1 MTEMAR
7 RLGRLNFNFRRVP
20 KADVVVVDSD
30 TSEWL
35 SQYFPKSR
43 VLIVEIDSGHRYF
56 WTLMTCLLLGQTTID
71 HYIARVINRSG
82 SSLAISIQDNFLPLF
97 KLKRRLTR
105 ARVVLIQNGHRTARR
120 DLFDSGKLPSPGDT
134 QVDCYMCFNDAVG
147 KQIAA
152 FTNSPVLTIGSFRS
166 NHVKSFQ
173 SCFSAVSYISTYN
186 PEVSFDFAYSSPNTP
201 VSFSYGSLLQQRLA
215 VLTEV
220 AKFCSNE
227 QLELIILGKR
237 GHDLAHSEY
246 RYYKQVLRDIKF
258 TYFPRLK
265 LEDNYQRVDQSWI
278 TVSTSSTLGYES
290 LGRGNR
296 TAIFQADSHLLG
308 DSSLAIGWPIKLP
321 QEGPFWSTSCT
332 TTRIAEVLHF
342 LNSTTNNEWD
352 ATRQLVSEVIPEF
365 DPGNHRFV
373 DYLKDFGARSI
384 RVD

>member
-1 MTEMAR
+1 MRIIELAR
-7 RLGRLNFNFRRVP
+7 RLARLNFNFRRVP

-43 VLIVEIDSGHRYF
+43 ILVVEIDSGRRYF
-56 WTLMTCLLLGQTTID
+56 WTLMACLFLGQTTID

-97 KLKRRLTR
+97 KLKRRLTK
-105 ARVVLIQNGHRTARR
+105 AKVVLIQNGHRTARR
-120 DLFDSGKLPSPGDT
+120 DLFDSDKMPSPGDM

-147 KQIAA
+147 NQVAA

-166 NHVKSFQ
+166 NHVRSFQ
-173 SCFSAVSYISTYN
+173 SCFPTISYISTFN
-186 PEVSFDFAYSSPNTP
+186 PGVSSDFAYGAPNTSD
-201 VSFSYGSLLQQRLA
+201 SFSYGSLLQHRLA
-215 VLTEV
+215 ILTEV

-227 QLELIILGKR
+227 HLEFVILGKCS
-237 GHDLAHSEY
+237 HDLAHSEY
-246 RYYKQVLRDIKF
+246 HYFRQALGDIEF

-296 TAIFQADSHLLG
+296 TALLQADSHLLG

-332 TTRIAEVLHF
+332 PARIAEVLHF
-342 LNSTTNNEWD
+342 LNSSTNDEWD
-352 ATRQLVSEVIPEF
+352 ATRQLVSKVIPEF
-365 DPGNHRFV
+365 DPGNLRFV

-384 RVD
+384 